1 METEKHIYMRKN
13 NAEEFLAHI
22 DSLHTTPLGEERIR
36 KNLGLEAGVNPVEF
50 CKREIIS
57 DKCTMVKEGKNWY
70 CSNHEIRI
78 TVNSFSYTI
87 ITAKRGKVKHEDSD
101 DTRTKS

>member
-1 METEKHIYMRKN
+1 METEKHIYIRKN

-36 KNLGLEAGVNPVEF
+36 KNLGLEAGVNTVEF

-70 CSNHEIRI
+70 CSNHGIRI